1 MEETYENGALTEAQ
15 RFAGLFS
22 TITPLRR
29 DAAILRA
36 NPLGLYINGLNR
48 VEDLATGDET

>member
-1 MEETYENGALTEAQ
+1 MEETYENDALTEAQ